1 MGLGFGILDLRYSPT
16 RKTWV
21 GGKLQNTHVG
31 SISSDMIIRPAI
43 THGKGFLYTSRFA
56 IRAMILQSLAILGR
70 FCDKAIA
77 DNTSVKILCIT
88 RTQDI
93 LNNSSFPPCAL
104 DANLT
109 TQA

>member
-1 MGLGFGILDLRYSPT
+1 
-16 RKTWV
+16 
-21 GGKLQNTHVG
+21 
-31 SISSDMIIRPAI
+31 MIIRPAI

-56 IRAMILQSLAILGR
+56 IRAMILQSLTILGR

-77 DNTSVKILCIT
+77 DNASVKILCSCAS
-88 RTQDI
+88 QNSDI
-93 LNNSSFPPCAL
+93 LSNSSFPPCAL